1 MPSVLARR
9 TWLSAWEWKTYTFVV
24 YFPCNVWV
32 ITCCSVCP
40 CGSLLKSGRRTMWR
54 MWPAGCSSCRVK
66 QFDWQHFHP
75 VHHLLYIVYSTVDRS
90 EFENT
95 FSRMDRKARASLVEN
110 NIVWTDDALWMSV
123 KTDLSLY
130 HKFGC
135 LNWLKKKKRPGW
147 MEAWV
152 GFHNHKSCGLTVS
165 HVYSRPGW
173 WVLLGFACTL
183 CIYGSFLRVLLTE
196 TRPSDLEFFI
206 EAFYCLPCSNTPHFD
221 F

>member
-75 VHHLLYIVYSTVDRS
+75 AHHLLYIVYSTVDRS

-123 KTDLSLY
+123 KTALSLY

-135 LNWLKKKKRPGW
+135 LNWLKKKKKTWMNGSLSRISQSQELRINRFPCLLSPG
-147 MEAWV
+147 MV
-152 GFHNHKSCGLTVS
+152 GFAGFC
-165 HVYSRPGW
+165 VYSLYLW
-173 WVLLGFACTL
+173 KFSQ
-183 CIYGSFLRVLLTE
+183 GSSYR
-196 TRPSDLEFFI
+196 
-206 EAFYCLPCSNTPHFD
+206 NTP
-221 F
+221 